1 MFKQYS
7 NSKLWLSRKLIT
19 ATIAC
24 LVFGVAATAV
34 NAQFKGMIRV
44 QKTTPLSVDALA
56 NEAVDLDTCE
66 NGGVGQPTIRCQTGA
81 WANGNLTA
89 SKSHYV
95 EHQSVPYRAL
105 FTGLAANTSYTVVLG
120 YDTTKAGKHATDFL
134 TAYNRTEL
142 DADFCSDSPALC
154 AAISTFAI
162 PHDPNVPAAYENA
175 ANTPPRQFALVGGT
189 ITAVSVP
196 TICNGSYASDSETCI
211 SVTFTTNNSG
221 LNAAALAWGG
231 HIARRL
237 DWGINNSAV
246 AINGSPYHMHLE
258 GLFSGDTNLHVGS
271 QDHQLSADAVFF
283 PAGLQIIKEVNI
295 VGGASTQ
302 SFGFT
307 TSANFGVAGNA
318 FSLVDNNVTGPDR
331 ISVSYADVA
340 PGTITVTESANPTN
354 WNLTALVCSIDA
366 GGGSTTG
373 TAVGVVGTR
382 TATINLAEA
391 NIAVCTY
398 TNTFVGPTAA
408 QAGLSGR
415 VATKA
420 GVGIRG
426 ALVTIL
432 DATTGETKYAVT
444 NTFGYYNFTELQ
456 VEDFYVLNVSAKRYT
471 FSENFQQSLVM
482 HEDAAGINFTS
493 DQ

>member
-66 NGGVGQPTIRCQTGA
+66 NGGVGQPIIRCQAGA

-95 EHQSVPYRAL
+95 EDQSVPYRAL
-105 FTGLAANTSYTVVLG
+105 ITGLAASTSYTIILG

-134 TAYNRTEL
+134 TNFNRTEL
-142 DADFCSDSPALC
+142 DADFCSDAPTLC
-154 AAISTFAI
+154 GAISTFAI
-162 PHDPNVPAAYENA
+162 PHDPNVPIAFENA
-175 ANTPPRQFALVGGT
+175 AGTRQFALIGGT

-196 TICNGSYASDSETCI
+196 TLCSGDYTGDSETCI
-211 SVTFTTNNSG
+211 SVTFTTNATG
-221 LNAAALAWGG
+221 PNAVVLAWGG
-231 HIARRL
+231 HIATRL
-237 DWGINNSAV
+237 DWGIGNSAV
-246 AINGSPYHMHLE
+246 SINGSPYHMHLE
-258 GLFSGDTNLHVGS
+258 GLFSGTTDLHVGS

-283 PAGLQIIKEVNI
+283 PAQLSIIKEVNI
-295 VGGASTQ
+295 VGGVSTQ

-307 TSANFGVAGNA
+307 SSASFGIAGNA
-318 FSLVDNNVTGPDR
+318 FSLVDNGVTGPDR
-331 ISVSYADVA
+331 VTVSYTAA
-340 PGTITVTESANPTN
+340 PGQITVTENANPTN
-354 WNLTALVCSIDA
+354 WNLTGLNCVINA
-366 GGGSTTG
+366 GGGGTLG

-382 TATINLAEA
+382 TATVNLAEA

-398 TNTFVGPTAA
+398 INTFVGPTAA
-408 QAGLSGR
+408 RAGLAGR